1 MCCFFNTWAMSDES
15 GSEAESAP
23 PPPAG
28 VSVPATAHHPVW
40 RKAAGVG
47 AKAPSVASS
56 KGSGGKKKANRNAP
70 VSDAAPPTFGPI
82 SLSALG
88 MRLRAEG
95 DGASSCGG
103 DETAV
108 VRASKKPPPKR
119 QKGVEYEE
127 ESDNEADIACNVF
140 GGGGRGGADDNESIC
155 SDATSAKSATPMFTA
170 GIQCVACSAPGRVAS
185 IDQFVRENAASMAEV
200 SLFKLAALRYE
211 TSVRGPA
218 LAEGVSAPA
227 FGWKEIREHYT
238 FHCVDA
244 RAQRLSNIRSLSSL
258 KSMLELQL
266 MRRDVN
272 TGAESLDVNNS
283 NMLLKVL
290 SQHSREIGLL
300 AEVATTSAAPKKK

>member
-1 MCCFFNTWAMSDES
+1 MYCFLTCDTMSDES

-28 VSVPATAHHPVW
+28 VAVPAAAHHPVW
-40 RKAAGVG
+40 RRAAG

-70 VSDAAPPTFGPI
+70 VADTTPPTFGPI
-82 SLSALG
+82 SLNALG

-103 DETAV
+103 EETAV
-108 VRASKKPPPKR
+108 VKLHKKPPPKR
-119 QKGVEYEE
+119 QKGVEYED
-127 ESDNEADIACNVF
+127 SGDDAEADIACNVF
-140 GGGGRGGADDNESIC
+140 GGGRGGIADDESVC
-155 SDATSAKSATPMFTA
+155 SEATSARSTAPPMFTA
-170 GIQCVACSAPGRVAS
+170 GIACVGCSAPGRIAL
-185 IDQFVRENAASMAEV
+185 IDTFVRENAASMAEV

-227 FGWKEIREHYT
+227 WNWKALREHYV
-238 FHCVDA
+238 FHAVDA
-244 RAQRLSNIRSLSSL
+244 RSQRLSNIRSLASL
-258 KSMLELQL
+258 KSILEMSV
-266 MRRDVN
+266 MRRDAA
-272 TGAESLDVNNS
+272 TGEETLDPHNS
-283 NMLLKVL
+283 QLLLKVL

-300 AEVATTSAAPKKK
+300 NEVAQSTAQPKKK